1 MESMLL
7 PIPLIGWV
15 YTVAGLAAL
24 LLGASLL
31 TLMYK
36 AEKLPGRNADYSV
49 WNDIILLG
57 VWGIAFLAGMGVL
70 NNKAWGPS
78 LLEYFCWVMIVLI
91 WVNSATRIRIM
102 KAKFDREPA
111 AGTFHWPAVI
121 IGAAIVVVPVT
132 YFCAATIHTLRD
144 EGVRQQ
150 LKNNAAAAAAM
161 QPQQR

>member
-36 AEKLPGRNADYSV
+36 AEKLPGRNVDYSV

-70 NNKAWGPS
+70 NNKSWGPS

-91 WVNSATRIRIM
+91 VILAGGRIGR
-102 KAKFDREPA
+102 
-111 AGTFHWPAVI
+111 GN
-121 IGAAIVVVPVT
+121 
-132 YFCAATIHTLRD
+132 
-144 EGVRQQ
+144 RQQ
-150 LKNNAAAAAAM
+150 DAGVCRGRRCAM
-161 QPQQR
+161 KVCGA